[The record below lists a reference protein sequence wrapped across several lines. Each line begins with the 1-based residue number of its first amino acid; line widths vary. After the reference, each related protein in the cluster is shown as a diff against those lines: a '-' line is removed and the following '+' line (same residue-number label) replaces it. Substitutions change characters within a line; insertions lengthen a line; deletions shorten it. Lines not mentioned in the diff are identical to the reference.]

1 MSELDIVRD
10 IAKQALTI
18 PTASGDTDSFFWDR
32 AQRLVHNVRHI
43 CFLPDL
49 SSHKANIDR
58 FALYT
63 AAYFCDAGAAH
74 SFNPENTKSK
84 LKAISLNTEDLLDI
98 CTQII
103 KKELS
108 KIVEKSKIEKI
119 NRIIAESHNNN
130 TSITEA
136 MILSDAR
143 SLDDMGAAGILN
155 EFRRFVS
162 VGKGVSSALK
172 TWKSKMDYRYWQ
184 ARLKKSFRFE
194 QVRKLA
200 EHRLAAA
207 ENFMNQLKLE
217 TEALDLQKLIAEP
230 IQED

>member
-10 IAKQALTI
+10 LAKQALTI
-18 PTASGDTDSFFWDR
+18 STTSGDTDDFFWDS

-43 CFLPDL
+43 CLLPDL

-63 AAYFCDAGAAH
+63 AAYFCDAGIAR
-74 SFNPENTKSK
+74 SFNPENIKSK
-84 LKAISLNTEDLLDI
+84 SIAASFNTEDLLDI
-98 CTQII
+98 CTQIV

-155 EFRRFVS
+155 EFRRFVP
-162 VGKGVSSALK
+162 VGKGISSALK
-172 TWKSKMDYRYWQ
+172 TWKSKIDYRYWQ